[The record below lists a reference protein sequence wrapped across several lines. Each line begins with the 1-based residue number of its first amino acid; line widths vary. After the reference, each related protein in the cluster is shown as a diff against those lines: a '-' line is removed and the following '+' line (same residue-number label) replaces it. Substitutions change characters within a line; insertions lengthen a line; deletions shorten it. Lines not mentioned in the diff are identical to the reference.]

1 MKTAH
6 SGNKKRRFIGSKAI
20 IPDCLEWILYSYDR
34 GVSQRPWKRCD
45 RTALK
50 KCSHPIDQPTMTR
63 MIILDCVGI
72 LLVLVSAM
80 VVGSFVSKIVG
91 TRVFN
96 ALQTSAPLWAEAM
109 AIVSS
114 LLAALAAGVGVG
126 WLVRTAFWQGGFDII
141 SGLIYQL
148 ERA

>member
-1 MKTAH
+1 
-6 SGNKKRRFIGSKAI
+6 
-20 IPDCLEWILYSYDR
+20 
-34 GVSQRPWKRCD
+34 
-45 RTALK
+45 
-50 KCSHPIDQPTMTR
+50 
-63 MIILDCVGI
+63 MIVLDCVGI

-80 VVGSFVSKIVG
+80 
-91 TRVFN
+91 VFN